1 MPEEYSM
8 VKKQVWRG
16 TFWGLFALIFISSGQ
31 MSLCHAANLDIEV
44 EESYLKAD
52 YTTTARLLQ
61 RLIEQR
67 SAKTSKGE
75 NVDFQGL
82 YSNYLLLG
90 HVYAWKLR
98 KPEEALKQFQKA
110 SEVRQANERNKGMLP
125 IEFILIAEIYE
136 ARNDFPRA
144 REYYQN
150 LLNELVVAKGIEND
164 DFSIMMSEELTRF
177 VKYQIDTINLEEKT
191 RNHFEPLLSKLK
203 LTAPLAQAP
212 IYQLLP
218 LAIVPS
224 AKYDMAITEKADPV
238 DFIKQSPSN
247 ISSMVLNFSLVM
259 NASAGSVTD
268 ASEKTMRAYLLK
280 YPESYYSLV
289 LRQMFYRF
297 YLESGQEEKSR
308 QILAEMKKIAGKR
321 KMQII
326 TEPDERFSS
335 PERTWKTYKRA
346 LGEGDLD
353 GIRECYVP
361 GRQRHTFFYAA
372 LGKEKMKEIGEE
384 TGSMVRVS
392 GSEREARYGVKR
404 IENGK
409 EYTFEIRFYNI
420 EGEWK
425 MQEF

>member
-1 MPEEYSM
+1 M
-8 VKKQVWRG
+8 VKRKVWSG
-16 TFWGLFALIFISSGQ
+16 TFWGLFALIFISSGP
-31 MSLCHAANLDIEV
+31 MSLCHAANIDREV

-61 RLIEQR
+61 RRIEQW
-67 SAKTSKGE
+67 SAKTSEGE

-98 KPEEALKQFQKA
+98 KSEEALKQFQTA
-110 SEVRQANERNKGMLP
+110 SEVRQADERNKGMLP
-125 IEFILIAEIYE
+125 TEFILIAEIYE
-136 ARNDFPRA
+136 AKNDFPKA
-144 REYYQN
+144 TEYYQN
-150 LLNELVVAKGIEND
+150 LLNALVVAKENEND

-177 VKYQIDTINLEEKT
+177 VKYQIDTINIELKT

-203 LTAPLAQAP
+203 LTAPSIQAP

-218 LAIVPS
+218 LAVVPL
-224 AKYDMAITEKADPV
+224 AKYDMAIAEKADPV
-238 DFIKQSPSN
+238 AFIKQSPSN
-247 ISSMVLNFSLVM
+247 ISSMVLNFSLVL
-259 NASAGSVTD
+259 NASVGSVTD
-268 ASEKTMRAYLLK
+268 SSEKAMRAYLVK

-297 YLESGQEEKSR
+297 YWESGQEEKAR
-308 QILAEMKKIAGKR
+308 QILGEMKKIAEKR
-321 KMQII
+321 KMEII

-335 PERTWKTYKRA
+335 PERTWETYKGA
-346 LGEGDLD
+346 LAEGDLD

-361 GRQRHTFFYAA
+361 GRQRHAFFYAA
-372 LGKEKMKEIGEE
+372 LGKEKMREIGEKM
-384 TGSMVRVS
+384 GSMVRVS

-409 EYTFEIRFYNI
+409 EYTYEIRFYNI
-420 EGEWK
+420 NGEWK